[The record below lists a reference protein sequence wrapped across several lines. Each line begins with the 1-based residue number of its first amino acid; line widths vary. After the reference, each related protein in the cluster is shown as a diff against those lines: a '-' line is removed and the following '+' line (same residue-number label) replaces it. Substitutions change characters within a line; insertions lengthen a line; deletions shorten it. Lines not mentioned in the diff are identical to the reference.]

1 MLRLPRLACKPCCF
15 LEASTYLRR
24 EATTTGKRLRFQAG
38 PSAQWSTR
46 CCLHCP
52 STLHA
57 GMLWLTQASPGCSR
71 PPAVML
77 DPTCWCDL
85 PRHPQGNAAVQH
97 TSQCLAAG
105 CHSHGAAE
113 GLHRVC
119 PHAVSAWHHK
129 HSHLASRHCMA
140 AMACQLSWA
149 CMPVYVGSAGV
160 IVLCNRAWHV
170 CRLQGEQGRGHRR
183 CHF

>member
-1 MLRLPRLACKPCCF
+1 MLLPGGFHLLEKRGHNNRQAVEVSGWAIGPVEHEMLLALPQHPARWHAVAHTGLARL
-15 LEASTYLRR
+15 
-24 EATTTGKRLRFQAG
+24 Q
-38 PSAQWSTR
+38 
-46 CCLHCP
+46 
-52 STLHA
+52 
-57 GMLWLTQASPGCSR
+57 QASPGCSR